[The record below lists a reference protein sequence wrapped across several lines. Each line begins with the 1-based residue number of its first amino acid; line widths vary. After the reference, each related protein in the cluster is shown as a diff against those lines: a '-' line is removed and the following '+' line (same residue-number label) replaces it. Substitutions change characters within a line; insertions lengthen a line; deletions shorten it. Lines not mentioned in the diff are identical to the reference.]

1 MSDTHQENQD
11 NIGEVPTS
19 PVIIH
24 RQYLKDLS
32 FENPNSPQILQ
43 RGNERPEMD
52 MNILLDV
59 KKHDHDEHDNYYE
72 VILTLQANAV
82 REGQAMFVAEVVYAA
97 TVSINGLEEKK
108 HHPLLLV
115 EVPHMIFP
123 FARQIL
129 AHITQSGGFMPLQL
143 APVDFRTM
151 YLKRF
156 AGEQAETDTA

>member
-1 MSDTHQENQD
+1 MSDINQENQD

-59 KKHDHDEHDNYYE
+59 KKLDHEEHDNYYE